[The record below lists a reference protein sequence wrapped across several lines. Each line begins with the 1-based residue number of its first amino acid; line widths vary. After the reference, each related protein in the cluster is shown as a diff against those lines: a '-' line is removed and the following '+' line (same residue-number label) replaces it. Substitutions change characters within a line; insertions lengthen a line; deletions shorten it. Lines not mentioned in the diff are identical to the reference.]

1 MGKNIARLGSTL
13 AERMKKS
20 AQKTLPTV
28 VEFGTINQNLS
39 LSVDGLDRAIP
50 KGSYMVNLMLAGSSS
65 YKTSSI
71 SIDGKEHSHAM
82 PSGFRPL
89 KKGDRV
95 MVIWN
100 GFEPVVIA
108 IIVNS

>member
-1 MGKNIARLGSTL
+1 MGKNISRLGSAL
-13 AERMKKS
+13 ADRMKRTASK
-20 AQKTLPTV
+20 ALPTV

-39 LSVDGLDRAIP
+39 LSVDSIDGAIP
-50 KGSYMVNLMLAGSSS
+50 KGSYMVNLALASGS
-65 YKTSSI
+65 YATSSV

-82 PSGFRPL
+82 PSEFRPL

-108 IIVNS
+108 IITKS